1 MPFRVERFSNS
12 LRDGWARP
20 NQFQVILGRGSEQIA
35 PFLVT
40 AASLPGQTI
49 GTASVFYRGREVKL
63 AGDRVFSP
71 WTTTILNDSDMTL
84 RTFIEQWMN
93 EIENLQNKSGQLD
106 PSSYFADLTVSQLDK
121 NSNVRKSYVLRR
133 AWPTDISEVPLSFDA
148 NDQISAFSCTW
159 QYQDMSI
166 TEVTGGALTGGGFG
180 FISGNGVDIASVAT
194 TELAGGEAAS
204 DFGFE
209 PAAGA

>member
-1 MPFRVERFSNS
+1 MPFSVERFRNS
-12 LRDGWARP
+12 LRDGGARP
-20 NQFQVILGRGSEQIA
+20 NQFQVILGRGTEQIA

-63 AGDRVFSP
+63 AGDRIFSP
-71 WTTTILNDSDMTL
+71 WTTTILNDSDLTMRTL
-84 RTFIEQWMN
+84 IEQWMN
-93 EIENLQNKSGQLD
+93 EIENLQTKQGVLD

-121 NSNVRKSYVLRR
+121 NSQVRKQYILRR

-166 TEVTGGALTGGGFG
+166 SEVTGGAFTAGGFG
-180 FISGNGVDIASVAT
+180 FIGGTGADISSVAT

-209 PAAGA
+209 PSAGA